1 MTNAEFLVNRQQL
14 RMLTMTN
21 DGEVKSEKQGEDKA
35 QAGLGKQ
42 CAGQQGAATCF
53 ETIYA

>member
-1 MTNAEFLVNRQQL
+1 
-14 RMLTMTN
+14 MTN

-42 CAGQQGAATCF
+42 CAGQQGAATC
-53 ETIYA
+53 IYGPFMLDKLMQ